1 MKNVSSA
8 NHVIT
13 TTVMVQRGIDSPVS
27 AASKRHATGTVIPMS
42 TKDRCRCLSM
52 KYAALEDNQAVI
64 ATPERVLNGHPVGPR
79 TGTAVCISCG
89 VPLYETDI
97 VFAYAYRRAESVQ
110 WVVARLFCHSCVSA
124 TIRTD
129 VRDDRSPRRWPAGN
143 DCTGN
148 TTQPPALSDRTSSL
162 RSQSSE

>member
-1 MKNVSSA
+1 
-8 NHVIT
+8 
-13 TTVMVQRGIDSPVS
+13 
-27 AASKRHATGTVIPMS
+27 MS

-52 KYAALEDNQAVI
+52 KYAALEDDQAVI

-124 TIRTD
+124 TIRTPTFGTTE
-129 VRDDRSPRRWPAGN
+129 VLVGGRLGTIALATPRSHRLCLTELAVCDLSPANEG
-143 DCTGN
+143 CS
-148 TTQPPALSDRTSSL
+148 P
-162 RSQSSE
+162 